1 MGHTASA
8 FLRASLIVLGVF
20 AFVRPSLA
28 EYPER
33 PVTIVVPFVPGGAN
47 DIVVRILTE
56 PLGKA
61 LGQSVVVENRG
72 GAGGNIGAAAVAR
85 AQPDGYTILMGSTSF
100 AVNPSL
106 YRRAAYDPFKDFAPV
121 VDMVFFPCVI
131 AVRKDTPID
140 SFADLLKATKA
151 APGKLNYS
159 TPGNGTLP
167 HLAAELL
174 KIKAGIDIVHVPY
187 AGAGPAVRAL
197 LAGTVEV
204 GVLSMS
210 VGLPQVQAGT
220 VKALAV
226 TGRERWADLPDIP
239 TLAEAGYP
247 EAAAETWQGFFAP
260 AGTPTEAV
268 ERLAKETIQIL
279 RQPDIREK
287 YRNAGFGV
295 TARGPHELGDR
306 LAEEYPKW
314 KAVIEKAGLRA
325 D

>member
-1 MGHTASA
+1 MSA
-8 FLRASLIVLGVF
+8 LLRAGLAILGLV
-20 AFVRPSLA
+20 ALSPPSLA

-56 PLGKA
+56 PLAKA

-72 GAGGNIGAAAVAR
+72 GAGGSIGAAAVAR
-85 AQPDGYTILMGSTSF
+85 AQPDGYTLLMGSTSF

-106 YRRAAYDPFKDFAPV
+106 QRRTGYDPFKDFAPV

-140 SFADLLKATKA
+140 NFADLLA
-151 APGKLNYS
+151 AAKREPGKLNYS

-167 HLAAELL
+167 HLAGELL

-187 AGAGPAVRAL
+187 SGAGPAVQAL
-197 LAGTVEV
+197 LGGTVEI

-226 TGRERWADLPDIP
+226 TGRERWPDLPDVP

-260 AGTPTEAV
+260 AGTPADAID
-268 ERLAKETIQIL
+268 RLARETIAIL
-279 RQPDIREK
+279 RQPDTREK
-287 YRNAGFGV
+287 YRHAGFGV
-295 TARGPHELGDR
+295 TARGPQELRDR

-314 KAVIEKAGLRA
+314 KTVIEKAGLRA
-325 D
+325 E

>member
-1 MGHTASA
+1 MSA
-8 FLRASLIVLGVF
+8 LLRAGLAILGLV
-20 AFVRPSLA
+20 ALSPPSLA

-56 PLGKA
+56 PLAKA
-61 LGQSVVVENRG
+61 VGQSVVVENRG
-72 GAGGNIGAAAVAR
+72 GAGGSIGAAAVAR
-85 AQPDGYTILMGSTSF
+85 AQPDGYTLLMGSTSF

-106 YRRAAYDPFKDFAPV
+106 QRRTGYDPFKDFAPV

-140 SFADLLKATKA
+140 NFADLLA
-151 APGKLNYS
+151 AAKREPGKLNYS

-167 HLAAELL
+167 HLAGELL

-187 AGAGPAVRAL
+187 SGAGPAVQAL
-197 LAGTVEV
+197 LGGTVEI

-226 TGRERWADLPDIP
+226 TGRERWPDLPDVP

-260 AGTPTEAV
+260 AGTPADAID
-268 ERLAKETIQIL
+268 RLARETIAIL
-279 RQPDIREK
+279 RQPDTREK
-287 YRNAGFGV
+287 YRHAGFGV
-295 TARGPHELGDR
+295 TARGPQELRDR

-314 KAVIEKAGLRA
+314 KTVIEKAGLRA
-325 D
+325 E

>member
-1 MGHTASA
+1 MSA
-8 FLRASLIVLGVF
+8 LLRAGLAILGLV
-20 AFVRPSLA
+20 ALSPPSLA

-56 PLGKA
+56 PLAKA

-72 GAGGNIGAAAVAR
+72 GAGGSIGAAAVAR
-85 AQPDGYTILMGSTSF
+85 AQPDGYTLLMGSTSF

-106 YRRAAYDPFKDFAPV
+106 QRRTGYDPFKDFAPV

-140 SFADLLKATKA
+140 NFADLLA
-151 APGKLNYS
+151 AAKREPGKLNYS

-167 HLAAELL
+167 HLAGELL

-187 AGAGPAVRAL
+187 SGAGPAVQAL
-197 LAGTVEV
+197 LGGTVEI

-226 TGRERWADLPDIP
+226 TGRERWPDLPDVP

-260 AGTPTEAV
+260 AGPPADAID
-268 ERLAKETIQIL
+268 RLARETIAIL
-279 RQPDIREK
+279 RQPDTREK
-287 YRNAGFGV
+287 YRHAGFGV
-295 TARGPHELGDR
+295 TARGPQGLRDR

-314 KAVIEKAGLRA
+314 KTVIEKAGLRA
-325 D
+325 E

>member
-1 MGHTASA
+1 MSA
-8 FLRASLIVLGVF
+8 LLRAGLAILGLV
-20 AFVRPSLA
+20 ALSPPSLA

-56 PLGKA
+56 PLAKT

-72 GAGGNIGAAAVAR
+72 GAGGSIGAAAVAR
-85 AQPDGYTILMGSTSF
+85 AQPDGYTLLMGSTSF

-106 YRRAAYDPFKDFAPV
+106 QRRTGYDPFKDFAPV

-140 SFADLLKATKA
+140 NFADLLA
-151 APGKLNYS
+151 AAKREPGKLNYS

-167 HLAAELL
+167 HLAGELL

-187 AGAGPAVRAL
+187 SGAGPAVQAL
-197 LAGTVEV
+197 LGGTVEI

-226 TGRERWADLPDIP
+226 TGRERWPDLPDVP

-260 AGTPTEAV
+260 AGTPADAID
-268 ERLAKETIQIL
+268 RLARETIAIL
-279 RQPDIREK
+279 RQPDTREK
-287 YRNAGFGV
+287 YRHAGFGV
-295 TARGPHELGDR
+295 TARGPQELRDR

-314 KAVIEKAGLRA
+314 KTVIEKAGLRA
-325 D
+325 E

>member
-1 MGHTASA
+1 MSA
-8 FLRASLIVLGVF
+8 LLRAGLAILGLV
-20 AFVRPSLA
+20 ALSPPSLA

-56 PLGKA
+56 PLAKA

-72 GAGGNIGAAAVAR
+72 GAGGSIGAAAVAR
-85 AQPDGYTILMGSTSF
+85 AQPDGYTLLMGSTSF

-106 YRRAAYDPFKDFAPV
+106 QRRAGYDPFKDFAPV

-140 SFADLLKATKA
+140 NFADLLA
-151 APGKLNYS
+151 AAKREPGKLNYS

-167 HLAAELL
+167 HLAGELL

-187 AGAGPAVRAL
+187 SGAGPAVQAL
-197 LAGTVEV
+197 LGGTVEI

-226 TGRERWADLPDIP
+226 TGRERWPDLPDVP

-260 AGTPTEAV
+260 AGTPADAID
-268 ERLAKETIQIL
+268 RLARETIAIL
-279 RQPDIREK
+279 RQPDTREK
-287 YRNAGFGV
+287 YRHAGFGV
-295 TARGPHELGDR
+295 TARGPQELRDR

-314 KAVIEKAGLRA
+314 KTVIEKAGLRA
-325 D
+325 E

>member
-1 MGHTASA
+1 MSA
-8 FLRASLIVLGVF
+8 LLRAGLAILGLV
-20 AFVRPSLA
+20 ALSPPSLA

-56 PLGKA
+56 PLAKA

-72 GAGGNIGAAAVAR
+72 GAGGSIGAAAVAR
-85 AQPDGYTILMGSTSF
+85 AQPDGYTLLMGSTSF

-106 YRRAAYDPFKDFAPV
+106 QRRTGYDPFKDFAPV

-140 SFADLLKATKA
+140 NFADLLA
-151 APGKLNYS
+151 AAKREPGKLNYS

-167 HLAAELL
+167 HLAGELL

-187 AGAGPAVRAL
+187 SGAGPAVQAL
-197 LAGTVEV
+197 LGGTVEI

-226 TGRERWADLPDIP
+226 TGRERWPDLPDVP

-260 AGTPTEAV
+260 AGTPADAID
-268 ERLAKETIQIL
+268 RLARETIAIL
-279 RQPDIREK
+279 RQPDTREK
-287 YRNAGFGV
+287 YRHAGFGV
-295 TARGPHELGDR
+295 TARGPQGLRDR

-314 KAVIEKAGLRA
+314 KTVIEKAGLRA
-325 D
+325 E

>member
-1 MGHTASA
+1 MI
-8 FLRASLIVLGVF
+8 LRLAAAIVAIAAL
-20 AFVRPSLA
+20 VRPSHA

-47 DIVVRILTE
+47 DIVVRLLSE
-56 PLGKA
+56 PLGRA

-106 YRRAAYDPFKDFAPV
+106 YRHASYDPFKDFAPV
-121 VDMVFFPCVI
+121 VDMVFFPCII
-131 AVRKDTPID
+131 AVRRDRPID
-140 SFADLLKATKA
+140 SFADLLKAAKA
-151 APGKLNYS
+151 APGKLNYT

-174 KIKAGIDIVHVPY
+174 KIRAGIDIVHVPY
-187 AGAGPAVRAL
+187 AGAGPALQSL
-197 LAGTVEV
+197 LAGTVDI

-210 VGLPQVQAGT
+210 VGQPQVQAGT
-220 VKALAV
+220 LKALAV
-226 TGRERWADLPDIP
+226 TGRERWPDLPDVP

-247 EAAAETWQGFFAP
+247 EAAAETWQGFFVP
-260 AGTPTEAV
+260 AGTPTDAI
-268 ERLAKETIQIL
+268 ERLSRETIAIL

-287 YRNAGFGV
+287 YRRAGFGV
-295 TARGPHELGDR
+295 TARGPQELRER

-314 KAVIEKAGLRA
+314 KAVIEQAGLRA

>member
-1 MGHTASA
+1 MSA
-8 FLRASLIVLGVF
+8 LLRAGLAILGLV
-20 AFVRPSLA
+20 ALSPPSLA

-56 PLGKA
+56 PLAKA

-72 GAGGNIGAAAVAR
+72 GAGGSIGAAAVAR
-85 AQPDGYTILMGSTSF
+85 AQPDGYTLLMGSTSF

-106 YRRAAYDPFKDFAPV
+106 QRRTGYDPFKDFAPV

-140 SFADLLKATKA
+140 SFADLLA
-151 APGKLNYS
+151 AAKREPGKLNYS

-167 HLAAELL
+167 HLAGELL

-187 AGAGPAVRAL
+187 SGAGPAVQAL
-197 LAGTVEV
+197 LGGTVEI

-226 TGRERWADLPDIP
+226 TGRERWPDLPDVP

-260 AGTPTEAV
+260 AGTPADAID
-268 ERLAKETIQIL
+268 RLARETIAIL
-279 RQPDIREK
+279 RQPDTREK
-287 YRNAGFGV
+287 YRHAGFGV
-295 TARGPHELGDR
+295 TARGPQELRDR

-314 KAVIEKAGLRA
+314 KTVIEKAGLRA
-325 D
+325 E